1 MADGKIRVSFE
12 PKGDKE
18 LIDAIKSLN
27 RETKKLRGIN
37 VLTEKSV
44 DKLSKAKGG
53 QRRNTDKLDTPD
65 FLIASLYLRPVLA
78 STTGLRE
85 RL

>member
-44 DKLSKAKGG
+44 DKVTKAKGR
-53 QRRNTDKLDTPD
+53 QRRNSDALDKSLFGLGGTLSVLRYK
-65 FLIASLYLRPVLA
+65 FLL
-78 STTGLRE
+78 
-85 RL
+85 

>member
-18 LIDAIKSLN
+18 LISAIKSLN

-37 VLTEKSV
+37 VLTEKL
-44 DKLSKAKGG
+44 K
-53 QRRNTDKLDTPD
+53 QQ
-65 FLIASLYLRPVLA
+65 
-78 STTGLRE
+78 
-85 RL
+85 